1 MEVFPQF
8 ADGTLG
14 SAVAT
19 PTANSNKVRI
29 GRLNGDASLDVAGV
43 GWGTNTVSVLLNDG
57 SGRLRAPVT
66 HAAQHGRYDDLE
78 TADGRDD
85 LVVMSGQLYAVPNI
99 SVLAQLPGRWVRRG
113 GRAPHRHEH
122 PHARDR
128 CRRRHR
134 RRAERRRCELRRQQ
148 AVLTGR
154 GPRPDAGRNTRRTE
168 ELLEL
173 RRPGAGRRGG
183 RIGGSGLALMC
194 FGT

>member
-1 MEVFPQF
+1 VEVFPQL

-78 TADGRDD
+78 TATD
-85 LVVMSGQLYAVPNI
+85 ATI
-99 SVLAQLPGRWVRRG
+99 S
-113 GRAPHRHEH
+113 
-122 PHARDR
+122 
-128 CRRRHR
+128 
-134 RRAERRRCELRRQQ
+134 
-148 AVLTGR
+148 
-154 GPRPDAGRNTRRTE
+154 
-168 ELLEL
+168 
-173 RRPGAGRRGG
+173 
-183 RIGGSGLALMC
+183 S
-194 FGT
+194 